1 MKMMY
6 DPALYCLSV
15 WSILGCKRTVV
26 WSQGPSR
33 FHLAGSKSWFL
44 LPIFAWS
51 DWPWMK
57 TSSFLSPDNH
67 ETFVWQFR
75 LPSPRS
81 KVETTLCA
89 TYICFIYWLIY
100 LFVSVYIHRWNKTT
114 SLVQAT
120 QKALKRENMVK
131 YTPDMA
137 DIFRRAVD
145 TLTISPC
152 AFHPDV
158 FTDRRAGV
166 RRAVGRRGFE
176 KNCSELIRAARCTS
190 IRGLPAIYNCLL
202 QPAADWIS
210 RCRMEF
216 TLHLCIYIY
225 ICILGKNFVNINIYI
240 PWESRTIFKM
250 THLLE
255 HTHLLLVS
263 CNLQH
268 V

>member
-1 MKMMY
+1 
-6 DPALYCLSV
+6 
-15 WSILGCKRTVV
+15 
-26 WSQGPSR
+26 
-33 FHLAGSKSWFL
+33 
-44 LPIFAWS
+44 
-51 DWPWMK
+51 MK

-240 PWESRTIFKM
+240 YIPWESRTIFKM